1 MDHDYRHRRDGND
14 NKNGKQHHI
23 SFDTNRG
30 RREATIEAN
39 LPPPPPP
46 TRTRIMKLVDNNNEM
61 PVMLSQ
67 PRQQPQQQQQ
77 HELQSNPQPHGH
89 YRKMGNSPCQKQ
101 RTRGGENDHDE
112 DANSHV
118 SSEHLPHVQRSD
130 LDVGSILGRGTFC
143 IVRAVNNSYRLLH
156 GQGGRGIGMKRQSN
170 LQRHHHHHPIYISR
184 SDSSC
189 CSSTASMTSLDSD
202 NTTTLLALP
211 PDASLRNSTTT
222 TTNNNDELAV
232 KYLKSKC
239 KLTKSQRARGRVD
252 LGLEVEALTL
262 LRDHSNIVTIRAV
275 NTSSNNPSEVN
286 FFLMDRLYGTIE
298 QKIAREWRDRSLL
311 SLSNAIIPGLPMR
324 LSFEQCTDEEEPLLL
339 ERLQVAS
346 QVASALEYIHSER
359 YVNRKEGKSR
369 REWWAKRQEATAV
382 PSQAHTHTHHT
393 TPHPTTPHHTA
404 PHHTTPHHTNQA
416 WELIFK
422 RK

>member
-1 MDHDYRHRRDGND
+1 
-14 NKNGKQHHI
+14 
-23 SFDTNRG
+23 
-30 RREATIEAN
+30 
-39 LPPPPPP
+39 
-46 TRTRIMKLVDNNNEM
+46 
-61 PVMLSQ
+61 
-67 PRQQPQQQQQ
+67 
-77 HELQSNPQPHGH
+77 
-89 YRKMGNSPCQKQ
+89 
-101 RTRGGENDHDE
+101 
-112 DANSHV
+112 
-118 SSEHLPHVQRSD
+118 
-130 LDVGSILGRGTFC
+130 
-143 IVRAVNNSYRLLH
+143 
-156 GQGGRGIGMKRQSN
+156 MKRQSN

-359 YVNRKEGKSR
+359 YVNRKEGKKPPRVVGQKTRSNSCSF
-369 REWWAKRQEATAV
+369 T
-382 PSQAHTHTHHT
+382 STHTHTHIHT
-393 TPHPTTPHHTA
+393 HTYSHTCIVFILFPPSRSSLLKSHQTTTESSTVTSSRPTLGLMRTATPSCLTLVCPRTCVRCLHH
-404 PHHTTPHHTNQA
+404 HHHLSLPASTD
-416 WELIFK
+416 
-422 RK
+422 